1 MSAITTSTACC
12 RLGTERS
19 DARDVAGT
27 APWRYFGGVNVL
39 TKKGKYGL
47 KALIA
52 LGRLPAGQ
60 TAFSADIASENRI
73 PKKFLDS
80 ILLELRNAGIL
91 RSRKG
96 PSGGYALLLPASEVR
111 IGQAIRIMDGPL
123 APIRCASRT
132 AYEGCADCRDPSACQ
147 IRRAMTEVR
156 DAIASILD
164 QLTLEQM
171 LAADWAG
178 SDWDKGEWISAADA
192 RAAPGRHGRVVQ
204 ENIDASQMFDP
215 GL

>member
-1 MSAITTSTACC
+1 M
-12 RLGTERS
+12 
-19 DARDVAGT
+19 
-27 APWRYFGGVNVL
+27 L

-52 LGRLPAGQ
+52 LAQLPEGK
-60 TAFSADIASENRI
+60 TAFSAEIAKTSHI

-96 PSGGYALLLPASEVR
+96 PTGGYSLLVPASEVR
-111 IGQAIRIMDGPL
+111 IGHAIRVIDGPL

-132 AYEGCADCRDPSACQ
+132 AYEGCDDCLDPATCLV
-147 IRRAMTEVR
+147 RRAMTDVR
-156 DAIASILD
+156 DAMSSILD

-171 LAADWAG
+171 ARAEWAMGDWAG
-178 SDWDKGEWISAADA
+178 DDWQGRTTPRQVAPA
-192 RAAPGRHGRVVQ
+192 RNAPAPL
-204 ENIDASQMFDP
+204 EIETN
-215 GL
+215 